1 MLAVDSLTIA
11 DAGHP
16 LIGPVSF
23 KVNAGESLVVMGETG
38 AGKSLIAQAIMGAL
52 PGNLVAN
59 GEIYLNDERVDNLNS
74 AVRQSKWGREL
85 AMLPQ
90 EPWRALDP
98 LMRSFSQVQ
107 ESGRFVARDN
117 ISQSRKRANDLF
129 RELDLQGSKR
139 KRPGSLSGGMGQ
151 RVAFAAALAGGA
163 ELLLADEPTKGLDS
177 QRVSTVVEHLNQVAL
192 NGGALVVITHD
203 VTVARSIGGRLLVL
217 KDGEVVETGKTIE
230 VLENPSHEYTRALVA
245 ADPAYWEDY
254 PPNAPQDDVMTLEEL
269 VVGRKGVALTNPM
282 NLAIPGCSRI
292 AIEGPSGKGK
302 TTLLDTLAGLIKP
315 VAGSVN
321 IKQKFS
327 KTDIQK
333 VYQDP
338 PAAFAANV
346 SLRKSLV
353 DVARL
358 HSVPWQRVMDMLEQL
373 KVFENI
379 LERKPANVS
388 GGELQRLAIAR
399 ALMVKPKLLLA
410 DEPTSRLDP
419 LTQKLTMRLLA
430 ASAAQSQT
438 AVILVTHDSVLARK
452 WTDMSLQLD

>member
-11 DAGHP
+11 DGTHV

-23 KVNAGESLVVMGETG
+23 EINAGESLVIMGETG

-52 PGNLVAN
+52 ASNLVAAGAIWLN
-59 GEIYLNDERVDNLNS
+59 GNRVDTLS
-74 AVRQSKWGREL
+74 AGSREKKWGREL

-98 LMRSFSQVQ
+98 LMRSISQVQ
-107 ESGRFVARDN
+107 ESCRLIAGDSKSSA
-117 ISQSRKRANDLF
+117 RKRAHDYF
-129 RELDLQGSKR
+129 HDLDLLDSKR

-177 QRVSTVVEHLNQVAL
+177 QRVTAVVDCLKQVTSD
-192 NGGALVVITHD
+192 GGALVVITHD
-203 VTVARSIGGRLLVL
+203 VSVASGIGGRLLVL
-217 KDGEVVETGKTIE
+217 KDGVVVETGKTSE
-230 VLENPSHEYTRALVA
+230 VLENPSHDYTRALVD
-245 ADPAYWEDY
+245 ADPVHWSDY
-254 PPNAPQDDVMTLEEL
+254 ISSTTQDEVMNLEEL
-269 VVGRKGVALTNPM
+269 VVGRKGVALNNPL
-282 NLAIPGCSRI
+282 NLTITGCSRI
-292 AIEGPSGKGK
+292 AVEGPSGKGK

-315 VAGSVN
+315 VAGRVEK
-321 IKQKFS
+321 KQVFT

-338 PAAFAANV
+338 PAAFAANI
-346 SLRKSLV
+346 SLRKSLF
-353 DVARL
+353 DVAKL
-358 HSVPWQRVMDMLEQL
+358 HSVPWQLVMDMLEQL
-373 KVFENI
+373 KISGNL
-379 LERKPANVS
+379 LERKPGSIS

-430 ASAAQSQT
+430 EGAAQSKT
-438 AVILVTHDSVLARK
+438 AILLVTHDSVLAQK
-452 WTDMSLQLD
+452 WTDRVVQLD